1 MKYYN
6 NNTKIFK
13 NIKNVKNTNNKERKM
28 ALILI
33 ITMTIALFLTGKSL
47 GKEKSNF
54 YINNNSEI
62 IRLICGVDNSPT
74 INITS
79 MKNTGKYNFKVKN
92 YNEQGEVTQVDFT
105 YNIQIVSNMEESI
118 KLKLYKNG
126 QEISIKDNKTEN
138 IVLTKNEKQEDN
150 YELEI
155 TYDKTKSDS
164 IEDII
169 QDIQLEVCAEQL
181 NG

>member
-1 MKYYN
+1 MKNYI

-13 NIKNVKNTNNKERKM
+13 NIKNTNNKERKM

-33 ITMTIALFLTGKSL
+33 IMMTIALFLTGKSL

-62 IRLICGVDNSPT
+62 AQLICVVDNSPT

-79 MKNTGKYNFKVKN
+79 IKNTGRYNFKVKN
-92 YNEQGEVTQVDFT
+92 YNAQGEISQVDFT
-105 YNIQIVSNMEESI
+105 YNVKIVSNMDKTI
-118 KLKLYKNG
+118 TLKLYKNG
-126 QEISIKDNKTEN
+126 QEINTKDNKTEN

-155 TYDKTKSDS
+155 IYDKTKSDS
-164 IEDII
+164 IGDII

>member
-1 MKYYN
+1 M
-6 NNTKIFK
+6 
-13 NIKNVKNTNNKERKM
+13 
-28 ALILI
+28 
-33 ITMTIALFLTGKSL
+33 MTIALFLTGKSL

-62 IRLICGVDNSPT
+62 AQLICVVDNSPT

-79 MKNTGKYNFKVKN
+79 IKNTGRYNFKVKN
-92 YNEQGEVTQVDFT
+92 YNAQGEISQVDFT
-105 YNIQIVSNMEESI
+105 YNVKIVSNMDKTI
-118 KLKLYKNG
+118 TLKLYKNG
-126 QEISIKDNKTEN
+126 QEINTKDNKTEN

-155 TYDKTKSDS
+155 IYDKTKSDS
-164 IEDII
+164 IGDII

>member
-1 MKYYN
+1 MKNYI

-13 NIKNVKNTNNKERKM
+13 NIKNTNNKERKM

-62 IRLICGVDNSPT
+62 AQLICVVDNSPT

-79 MKNTGKYNFKVKN
+79 IKNTGRYNFKVKN
-92 YNEQGEVTQVDFT
+92 YNAQGEVSQVDFT
-105 YNIQIVSNMEESI
+105 YNVKIVSNMDKTI
-118 KLKLYKNG
+118 TLKLYKNG
-126 QEISIKDNKTEN
+126 QEINTKDNKTEN

-155 TYDKTKSDS
+155 IYDKTKSDS
-164 IEDII
+164 IGDII